1 LCSCSELTIVAKIQQ
16 ERTIA
21 EFVPVSECRK
31 QNACDILPGCS
42 CGVKSPPPPSLLSS
56 KDNQDSARSLQTI
69 TGCKKTTGTTTTT
82 TTVARTMPDKTPKMG
97 KKFGEKV

>member
-1 LCSCSELTIVAKIQQ
+1 MHVTFYLAAAAVLK
-16 ERTIA
+16 
-21 EFVPVSECRK
+21 VPC
-31 QNACDILPGCS
+31 
-42 CGVKSPPPPSLLSS
+42 PPSLLSS